1 MSSIDSTADDAARAE
16 LARLQLE
23 GARRL
28 LREREQAAAATAPE
42 PPPPPTPT
50 LTEDEVRAL
59 PRYRPFGRK
68 GTRPVGKVDDGR

>member
-1 MSSIDSTADDAARAE
+1 MPRIPEGPSTDDAARAE
-16 LARLQLE
+16 LARLMLE

-28 LREREQAAAATAPE
+28 LRKREQEAAETAPE
-42 PPPPPTPT
+42 PAPPAPL

-68 GTRPVGKVDDGR
+68 RKADDGR